1 MTTEEGGS
9 KLLDDITKFAKQ
21 FKLTGLD
28 FDAVLQGRREDVEA
42 LLEVGR
48 IAQGG
53 AKSLT
58 QKQAEMLRASVEDLR
73 NVLGAQAMTEGAPRE
88 AAQQVAQRAISDVAE
103 LAQIALKTHSD
114 AFDTVR
120 KRAQKDI
127 DELKA
132 LAIKPK

>member
-73 NVLGAQAMTEGAPRE
+73 NVLGAQARTEGAPRE